1 MTGKVKAVITG
12 ASSGIG
18 RAIATAIASMGGSVF
33 LVGRDPARLEEV
45 AKIARAAAHSVCV
58 HETDLTSDAAIASLA
73 QRVEKEF
80 TVLDAL
86 VHCAGIHSTGTLEKT
101 PVEQLDILYRT
112 NLRSPFMLTQALLP
126 LLKARQGQ
134 IVFINSSQGLDAKP
148 NAGPFAATQHAL
160 KAITDSLRHE
170 VNADGIRVMS
180 IFPGRTAT
188 PRMRALY
195 EVEKRQYQPELLLQ
209 PEDIAQVVLA
219 SLLLPRTAEITNVEI
234 RPRIKSY

>member
-1 MTGKVKAVITG
+1 MTGKMNAVITG

-18 RAIATAIASMGGSVF
+18 RAMATAIASTGGSVF
-33 LVGRDPARLEEV
+33 LVGRDPGRLEEV

-58 HETDLTSDAAIASLA
+58 HEADLTRDTAIPSLA

-80 TVLDAL
+80 GTLDVL

-112 NLRSPFMLTQALLP
+112 NLRSPFKLTQALLP
-126 LLKARQGQ
+126 LLKAQQGQ

-148 NAGPFAATQHAL
+148 AAGPFAATQHAL
-160 KAITDSLRHE
+160 KAISDSLRHE

-195 EVEKRQYQPELLLQ
+195 DIEGRPYQPELLLQ
-209 PEDIAQVVLA
+209 PEDIAQVVLS
-219 SLLLPRTAEITNVEI
+219 SLLLPRTAEVTNVQI
-234 RPRIKSY
+234 RPHIRSY